1 MSVVA
6 PLGFRA
12 AGVSA
17 GIKEAG
23 AKDVA
28 VVAAAGPVAATGIFT
43 RNRSAA
49 APVLLSR
56 HHLRDHQ
63 ARAIVLN
70 SGCANA
76 GTGSAGEKAALAMA
90 QATAEG
96 LGCRVPDVL
105 VASTGPIGPRLPI
118 DNIRSAIPDAIGAL
132 TDQSGTEAA
141 AAIMTTDTVSKEST
155 AVGSG
160 YVIGGMAKG
169 AAMVRPDMATMLAV
183 LTTDAVVSWQALETI
198 LRRVGDKT
206 FNCLNIDGCPS
217 TNDSVFLL
225 ASGDAGVRPDLE
237 EFEQRIHDVCLDLA
251 LQMARDG
258 EMTDRVIT
266 VNVRGA
272 VNDAIA
278 REIGRTMTDSDLVR
292 ASFYG
297 GDPNWG
303 RLLAAA
309 GAGPFPVNPNAM
321 SVSYDGVEV
330 ARNSVQ
336 LDYDRNALLSTL
348 KQGDFSV
355 DVEVGTGE
363 GQATIYACDLTPGYV
378 TFNSEPS

>member
-17 GIKEAG
+17 GIKQSG
-23 AKDVA
+23 ARDVA
-28 VVAAAGPVAATGIFT
+28 IVAAADPVAATGIFT

-90 QATAEG
+90 EATADG
-96 LGCRVPDVL
+96 IGCRVADVL
-105 VASTGPIGPRLPI
+105 VASTGPIGPPLPI
-118 DNIRSAIPDAIGAL
+118 DSIKNAIPGAIDAL
-132 TDQSGTEAA
+132 TDESGTGAA
-141 AAIMTTDTVSKEST
+141 AAIMTTDTVSKEAT
-155 AVGSG
+155 ANGSG

-198 LRRVGDKT
+198 LRRVGDRT
-206 FNCLNIDGCPS
+206 FNCLNIDGCAS

-225 ASGDAGVRPDLE
+225 ASGGAGVRPDLE
-237 EFEQRIHDVCLDLA
+237 EFEQRLHEVCLDLA

-258 EMTDRVIT
+258 EKTDRVIT

-272 VNDAIA
+272 VNDSIA
-278 REIGRTMTDSDLVR
+278 RELGRTMTDSDLVR

-309 GAGPFPVNPNAM
+309 GAGPFPMNPNAM
-321 SVSYDGVEV
+321 SVFYNGIEV
-330 ARNSVQ
+330 ARNSVEV
-336 LDYDRNALLSTL
+336 DYDRKTLLAEL
-348 KQGDFSV
+348 RQGDFSV

-378 TFNSEPS
+378 MFNSEPS

>member
-6 PLGFRA
+6 PFGFEA

-17 GIKEAG
+17 GIKKPGE
-23 AKDVA
+23 KDLA
-28 VVAAAGPVAATGIFT
+28 VVAAAGPVAAAGIFT

-105 VASTGPIGPRLPI
+105 VASTGPIGPPLPI
-118 DNIRSAIPDAIGAL
+118 DSICNAIPDAIGAL
-132 TDQSGTEAA
+132 NDQSGTEAA
-141 AAIMTTDTVSKEST
+141 TAIMTTDTVNKEATS
-155 AVGSG
+155 VGSG

-183 LTTDAVVSWQALETI
+183 LTTDAVLSWQALETM

-225 ASGDAGVRPDLE
+225 ASGAAGVRPDLE
-237 EFEQRIHDVCLDLA
+237 EFEQRLHDVCLDLA

-321 SVSYDGVEV
+321 TVSYNGVEV

-336 LDYDRNALLSTL
+336 LDYARNALLATL
-348 KQGDFSV
+348 RQGDFSV

>member
-1 MSVVA
+1 
-6 PLGFRA
+6 
-12 AGVSA
+12 
-17 GIKEAG
+17 
-23 AKDVA
+23 
-28 VVAAAGPVAATGIFT
+28 
-43 RNRSAA
+43 
-49 APVLLSR
+49 
-56 HHLRDHQ
+56 
-63 ARAIVLN
+63 
-70 SGCANA
+70 
-76 GTGSAGEKAALAMA
+76 
-90 QATAEG
+90 AEG

-105 VASTGPIGPRLPI
+105 VASTGPIGPPLPI
-118 DNIRSAIPDAIGAL
+118 DSICNAIPDAIGAL
-132 TDQSGTEAA
+132 NDQSGTEAA
-141 AAIMTTDTVSKEST
+141 TAIMTTDTVNKEAT

-183 LTTDAVVSWQALETI
+183 LTTDAVLSWQALETM

-225 ASGDAGVRPDLE
+225 ASGAAGVRPDLE
-237 EFEQRIHDVCLDLA
+237 EFEQRLHDVCLDLA

-321 SVSYDGVEV
+321 TVSYNGVEV
-330 ARNSVQ
+330 ARSSVQ
-336 LDYDRNALLSTL
+336 LDYARNALLATL
-348 KQGDFSV
+348 RQGDFSV

>member
-6 PLGFRA
+6 PLGFQA

-17 GIKEAG
+17 GIKEPG
-23 AKDVA
+23 AKDLA

-105 VASTGPIGPRLPI
+105 VASTGPIGPPLPI
-118 DNIRSAIPDAIGAL
+118 DSICNAIPDAIGAL
-132 TDQSGTEAA
+132 NDQSGTEAA
-141 AAIMTTDTVSKEST
+141 TAIMTTDTVNKEAT

-183 LTTDAVVSWQALETI
+183 LTTDAVLSWQALETM

-225 ASGDAGVRPDLE
+225 ASGAAGVRPDLE
-237 EFEQRIHDVCLDLA
+237 EFEQRLHDVCLDLA

-321 SVSYDGVEV
+321 TVSYNGVEV
-330 ARNSVQ
+330 ARSSVQ
-336 LDYDRNALLSTL
+336 LDYARNALLATL
-348 KQGDFSV
+348 RQGDFSV